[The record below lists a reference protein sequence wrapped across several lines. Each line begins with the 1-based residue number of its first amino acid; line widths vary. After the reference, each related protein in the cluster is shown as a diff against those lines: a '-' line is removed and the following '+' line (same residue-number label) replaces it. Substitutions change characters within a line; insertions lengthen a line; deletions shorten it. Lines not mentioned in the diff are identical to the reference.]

1 MSIENGAYLS
11 PIQASSV
18 VDSVVSRLVSA
29 IMSGELKP
37 GMKIPTEPDLV
48 KAFGVGRSTIREA
61 IRILVWNFRGTP
73 RGWDICLQWIFP

>member
-37 GMKIPTEPDLV
+37 GMKIPC
-48 KAFGVGRSTIREA
+48 
-61 IRILVWNFRGTP
+61 ILWNFRGTP

>member
-1 MSIENGAYLS
+1 MSIENGTYLL

-61 IRILVWNFRGTP
+61 IISDVIRNCASKGKRSS
-73 RGWDICLQWIFP
+73 

>member
-37 GMKIPTEPDLV
+37 GMKIPTAMSFFAMDFPLKFYLRRYTELCFKR
-48 KAFGVGRSTIREA
+48 KALIM
-61 IRILVWNFRGTP
+61 I
-73 RGWDICLQWIFP
+73 